1 MKFFLALLLRRDNF
15 GLVAM
20 AISTPPGFD
29 SFHTSVPLPG
39 EDDLPCSD
47 GVRMETPKHR
57 RQANILADTLEA
69 AWADRYDF
77 YVGSDMF
84 VYFSELQIKKNDF
97 RGPDVFVV
105 LNTTRRKRKSWV
117 VWQENYR
124 TPDVVIELVSES
136 TEHVDRVDKMRIYS
150 KMLHV
155 SNYYI
160 FDPLSLRLDGFTLD
174 PQDRQRRE
182 FVPITPDANGD
193 LPCPVLGLHLGVRTT
208 SIFGEEDE
216 FLRWIDPQGHLLPT
230 DEERVDAVEESL
242 RLAED
247 HARAVKEKA
256 RAVED
261 HARAVAEKAS
271 DEERRRIDAE
281 QRLALALAELER
293 LKAGQ

>member
-1 MKFFLALLLRRDNF
+1 
-15 GLVAM
+15 
-20 AISTPPGFD
+20 
-29 SFHTSVPLPG
+29 
-39 EDDLPCSD
+39 
-47 GVRMETPKHR
+47 METPKHR

-124 TPDVVIELVSES
+124 TPDVIIELVSES
-136 TEHVDRVDKMRIYS
+136 TEYVDRVDKMRIYS

-160 FDPLSLRLDGFTLD
+160 FDPESLRLDGFVLD
-174 PQDRQRRE
+174 RQDRQRRE
-182 FVPITPDANGD
+182 FVPIKPEPNGD

-230 DEERVDAVEESL
+230 DEERADAVEENL

-247 HARAVKEKA
+247 HTRAVAEKA
-256 RAVED
+256 RAVEEK
-261 HARAVAEKAS
+261 ARAVEEKARAATEQAC
-271 DEERRRIDAE
+271 DKERRRIDAE